1 MFHSKKELIFI
12 ALAMFFAADAVTAEL
27 IGGKLIN
34 LHLFGSDYTFSI
46 GVIPWPIVFIA
57 TDVINEFYGKKGVRR
72 LSFITAGL
80 IAYAYLVLYAAMS
93 IKASPVSQISDE
105 MFRNVFGTSMWLII
119 GSLVAFVS
127 SQLIDNSA
135 FWLLRKY
142 TGHKMIWLR
151 STGST
156 LISQFF
162 DTALVLGVGFWLPA
176 RLYPDQYHFTTSTY
190 ANIVFTQYLFKI
202 TIAILATPLIYLGHG
217 AIIRVLGHQEAHQII
232 EETARHSL
240 GEDYDKKKK

>member
-27 IGGKLIN
+27 IGGKLITI
-34 LHLFGSDYTFSI
+34 FGRTFSI

-93 IKASPVSQISDE
+93 IKASPYSQITDD

-119 GSLVAFVS
+119 GSLIAFVS

-135 FWLLRKY
+135 FWMLRKY
-142 TGHKMIWLR
+142 TGHKMVWLR

-176 RLYPDQYHFTTSTY
+176 QLYPDQYKFTTDTY
-190 ANIVFTQYLFKI
+190 INIVITQYVFKVA
-202 TIAILATPLIYLGHG
+202 IAILATPLIYVGHG
-217 AIIRVLGHQEAHQII
+217 AITRVLGHAEAHAII

-240 GEDYDKKKK
+240 GADYDKHLKK

>member
-12 ALAMFFAADAVTAEL
+12 TLAMFFAADAITAEL
-27 IGGKLIN
+27 IGGKLITI
-34 LHLFGSDYTFSI
+34 FGYTFSI

-80 IAYAYLVLYAAMS
+80 IAYAYLVLYAAIN
-93 IKASPVSQISDE
+93 IKASPLSQITDDT
-105 MFRNVFGTSMWLII
+105 FRNVFGTSMWLII

-127 SQLIDNSA
+127 SQLIDNSV

-142 TGHKMIWLR
+142 TGHKLIWLR

-156 LISQFF
+156 LVSQFF

-176 RLYPDQYHFTTSTY
+176 RLYPDQYHFTTATY
-190 ANIVFTQYLFKI
+190 LGIVATQYVFKVS
-202 TIAILATPLIYLGHG
+202 IAVLATPLIYVGHS
-217 AIIRVLGHQEAHQII
+217 AIIKVLGHKEAHEII

-240 GEDYDKKKK
+240 GADYDKKK